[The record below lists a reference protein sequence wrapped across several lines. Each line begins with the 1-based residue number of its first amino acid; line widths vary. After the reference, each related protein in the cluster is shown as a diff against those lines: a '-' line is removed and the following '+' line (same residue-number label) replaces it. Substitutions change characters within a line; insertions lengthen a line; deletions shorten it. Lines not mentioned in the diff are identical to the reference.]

1 MKKYWVNNLNVSEV
15 KRLVA
20 TTLISCSSLVLL
32 WGLADSINSDRRPP
46 ERTDVSSVSVTTNK
60 QVRNNTVASFNYPCI
75 FLDVLCSEENF
86 DTESDFVRSLRR
98 RPVFSQVDELA
109 GRKSIPNGW
118 VFVKL
123 SLFHDMYD
131 TTNRLLQNDEY
142 YTTNSESYMTL
153 RVSQEWLLIPALEYT
168 ETGRYDLAL
177 NLANIFSTSVQA
189 ANENDYWL
197 SRLGFDTTD
206 FYSIYD
212 VICES
217 IDVDNNVCKVSIL
230 ESLNDSYRKIDS
242 KESTAIEFISRLS
255 NGEVHL
261 SKHYNRLPNKI
272 TSSILSKYLRAND
285 RLSEGEYRRSY
296 EILKTNLQES
306 SKKDSGFEMMW
317 KYSLGRSEIQLANTA
332 KPSKCRRYLKDAK
345 NHLKSAMR
353 LDDINLLTSSISQ
366 KLSDIKSEGYCD
378 RY

>member
-20 TTLISCSSLVLL
+20 TTLTSCSSLVLL